1 MSIEELDKDY
11 IKNED
16 NEIFNYH
23 LFKKAMNSGTE
34 KCVCKIIREVK
45 INNDIIFNSGTGFF
59 CNISFLELKVFF
71 TNNHVL
77 DQDFLNNEKK
87 LTYIIDI
94 DGKEVEKEL
103 NLELERFKYT
113 DKDLDFTIIEII
125 EKDNIN
131 NFLEIDKYINSK
143 DYKDEHIFSVQ
154 FPGGKNIKISPGK
167 IICKKEPFFL
177 YTL

>member
-59 CNISFLELKVFF
+59 CNISF
-71 TNNHVL
+71 
-77 DQDFLNNEKK
+77 
-87 LTYIIDI
+87 
-94 DGKEVEKEL
+94 
-103 NLELERFKYT
+103 
-113 DKDLDFTIIEII
+113 
-125 EKDNIN
+125 
-131 NFLEIDKYINSK
+131 
-143 DYKDEHIFSVQ
+143 
-154 FPGGKNIKISPGK
+154 
-167 IICKKEPFFL
+167 
-177 YTL
+177 